1 MHIIDVSDSTCLTD
15 FLNSNPKYKV
25 TELTAWKALQDEQ
38 TQAFRDIKRDLLDNL
53 PRMQGDDRLA
63 YLSITT
69 MAMFTQ
75 DKQWLR
81 MSLYRWFALKNLF
94 TTSTAN
100 ILEVTY
106 DLNFLTFLNDAIISQ
121 EELLIWREK
130 AAASSRSSQ
139 SETYIDAKGNTKQ
152 KVKKLDAI
160 VPHSSQTFELMILE
174 NSLSGPIGNK
184 RARHGIED
192 RFKLVKVM
200 ANSTYKALTDA
211 QLESG
216 FGTIGVH
223 LRQVCEANIE
233 FVAYQVIW
241 TGNQYELHQL
251 FSHALPL
258 CISEGPD
265 TAIECA
271 IDLLT
276 DVAAL
281 AKYVKQLAQWKTTR
295 CSPITETKED
305 TDTKGDQNRENG
317 GDDDAGAN
325 NDETKQST
333 RNTPA
338 KRAPRPPVM
347 KDTPGTR
354 RRAINQHN
362 ITPFGYTLSR
372 SAPVGE
378 GHFAKVF
385 AAKHDSSSKEVV
397 LKVQSRGPHVR
408 ELHALRQLRDVHCVV
423 SVLNYFHL
431 GGNVF
436 VLVLPRLRTIG
447 FHEVTGN
454 APAIADFARAAG
466 TAVHELH
473 RHGVAHGDIKP
484 DAFMKGADNTIVLVD
499 FNLSKKVDS
508 RAGFGPDRT
517 SLSGTPGF
525 VFDES
530 PANVH
535 GDGDKIGLAGVV
547 GWLLQV
553 SGFGDPSTDHG
564 FALRCVRT
572 AQRNAIP
579 PESLLLQY
587 VEHLLCL
594 RRPTRWKPT
603 ELCKPNTPSTAFT
616 TNGSTS
622 EVSVLSPIVPR
633 YVVLAVRAL
642 KSCDG
647 VFSFVTVVGSLGRH
661 LG

>member
-223 LRQVCEANIE
+223 LRQRGSIVEL
-233 FVAYQVIW
+233 VAYQLLW

-251 FSHALPL
+251 FLHELPK
-258 CISEGPD
+258 CISNGTGTLRTSDD
-265 TAIECA
+265 TIERAIN
-271 IDLLT
+271 ILT

-281 AKYVKQLAQWKTTR
+281 AKYLATLTQWKKVAK
-295 CSPITETKED
+295 SPIPIPIATRSNT
-305 TDTKGDQNRENG
+305 
-317 GDDDAGAN
+317 
-325 NDETKQST
+325 DETRKDDGSRT
-333 RNTPA
+333 RKARTWAP
-338 KRAPRPPVM
+338 PRPPVFR
-347 KDTPGTR
+347 DPPTR
-354 RRAINQHN
+354 SGIKQHH
-362 ITPFGYTLSR
+362 ITPFGYTLTR
-372 SAPVGE
+372 STPISE
-378 GHFAKVF
+378 GYFADVF
-385 AAKHDSSSKEVV
+385 VARHDSSSTEVV
-397 LKVQSRGPHVR
+397 LKVQPLRPHTR
-408 ELHALRQLRDVHCVV
+408 ELHVLRQLRDVRCAV
-423 SVLNYFHL
+423 SVLNCMQL
-431 GGNVF
+431 GEDVF
-436 VLVLPRLRTIG
+436 GLVLPRLQPIG
-447 FHEVTGN
+447 FHELKGN
-454 APAIADFARAAG
+454 APAIADFARDAG
-466 TAVHELH
+466 AAVHELH

-484 DAFMKGADNTIVLVD
+484 AAFMQRADGTIVLVD
-499 FNLSKKVDS
+499 FNFSKKVDS
-508 RAGFGPDRT
+508 KVGFGPGRT
-517 SLSGTPGF
+517 SLSGSPAF
-525 VFDES
+525 VFDDS
-530 PANVH
+530 PAKVH
-535 GDGDKIGLAGVV
+535 GDGDVIGFAAVI
-547 GWLLQV
+547 GWLLPLY
-553 SGFGDPSTDHG
+553 SLNNPDHDYDIA
-564 FALRCVRT
+564 FRCVQSALRT
-572 AQRNAIP
+572 ALP
-579 PESLLLQY
+579 PDVLLLQY
-587 VEHLLCL
+587 VIRLLRL
-594 RRPTRWKPT
+594 ERPTRWEPP
-603 ELCKPNTPSTAFT
+603 EL
-616 TNGSTS
+616 
-622 EVSVLSPIVPR
+622 
-633 YVVLAVRAL
+633 
-642 KSCDG
+642 
-647 VFSFVTVVGSLGRH
+647 
-661 LG
+661 